1 MKFSVNLYEDEL
13 VLLNDY
19 MKQKNIKT
27 KSDAVRKCIKTAA
40 KLESIEDKLDD
51 MNSKL
56 NRIIYRENIQK
67 KLLEQF
73 YANME
78 FPIEQDVKADESL
91 KRFYKNNEFY
101 FNKIMD

>member
-1 MKFSVNLYEDEL
+1 MKSRDD
-13 VLLNDY
+13 LL
-19 MKQKNIKT
+19 
-27 KSDAVRKCIKTAA
+27 
-40 KLESIEDKLDD
+40 LD